1 MDSKLIV
8 KTGLL
13 TIAILLAYTLQF
25 TIAFAEETFRYKGY
39 SHALNDEKK
48 QCGCSNGDCALHNVN
63 IKSCSKLYVCNQAL
77 DGHYDNGTNVKVNRF
92 KKLNQGGFDLWNAV
106 IREAKARGYTEQ
118 ECFDLTVNFRKKE
131 KRSKLKKNTPKITL
145 LRNSFNNISKD
156 QRKFIQRKLSAE
168 GYYKSAIDGLYGKG
182 TAAALKTYNKE
193 YLNNADLNKSANV
206 TTLLDNLLK
215 EKLTSVEAEPKVK
228 VTLNLGAGG
237 LNVELEANKTA
248 QLKENATPPRLKFA
262 QVKAAYDAGN
272 YSQAFKDAQILSIEG
287 DPNAQLYLGKM
298 YADGRGALQIS
309 TTAHMWFNI
318 ATLNGSAEAFEERQ
332 KIALIMT
339 PSAVEEAQKMAM
351 TCIQSSYRDC
361 GLSVKPIT
369 ISKPQEYARPTAK
382 ELQRYFR
389 ALSTLERKQVQYALK
404 KLGYYQSGVDGL
416 YGRGTKT
423 ALENYLSEAKSIK
436 HLSQVYAE
444 LTSQV
449 QVPTAFAAPKRTS
462 KTTTSST
469 TKITAPYGW
478 RLVTNNPIHSYEQAD
493 AICKPMS
500 QNAGNSVRMPN
511 TNNNYNCYGSGNSF
525 NCNNNAS
532 SPEAAFINGLARGMM
547 KSKTRR
553 RAYASCMAQYGWVED

>member
-1 MDSKLIV
+1 MTRWLITWCVFVVGLVGIAGTSYSCGSNLTTCTDEKLCIWATSESRLTNNTVWTKSLNHQNYIVEAKRRGLSCGVTNMVTSSTENCSVVDKDNTSECTGGSARPLFNALSKADRSHVQHIV
-8 KTGLL
+8 R
-13 TIAILLAYTLQF
+13 
-25 TIAFAEETFRYKGY
+25 EKGY
-39 SHALNDEKK
+39 
-48 QCGCSNGDCALHNVN
+48 
-63 IKSCSKLYVCNQAL
+63 Y
-77 DGHYDNGTNVKVNRF
+77 
-92 KKLNQGGFDLWNAV
+92 
-106 IREAKARGYTEQ
+106 
-118 ECFDLTVNFRKKE
+118 
-131 KRSKLKKNTPKITL
+131 
-145 LRNSFNNISKD
+145 NSS
-156 QRKFIQRKLSAE
+156 
-168 GYYKSAIDGLYGKG
+168 IDGLYGTG
-182 TAAALKTYNKE
+182 TAAALRAFNKE
-193 YLNNADLNKSANV
+193 YRNNADLTKASNIRA
-206 TTLLDNLLK
+206 LLDNLLK
-215 EKLTSVEAEPKVK
+215 EKRIVEDIESDSKIQI
-228 VTLNLGAGG
+228 TLNFEEGG
-237 LNVELEANKTA
+237 LKVELGSGETA
-248 QLKENATPPRLKFA
+248 QAKEPVTPPILDFA
-262 QVKAAYDAGN
+262 QVKASYDAGN

-309 TTAHMWFNI
+309 MTAHMWFNI

-332 KIALIMT
+332 KITLIMT

-369 ISKPQEYARPTAK
+369 ISKPQEYARPTAE

-449 QVPTAFAAPKRTS
+449 QVPTAFAAPKRAS

-469 TKITAPYGW
+469 IKMKAPYGW

-493 AICKPMS
+493 PICKPMS